1 MKCKICETKVQVV
14 DDWDT
19 PFEMNKERHTFERCL
34 TIQLFNMTEER
45 DAWKAKTRDAIREYM
60 TNDPDLRARE
70 LSDLNGVLEAE
81 LDLAKTRLEIAKE
94 QLEKG
99 LSMKS
104 VLLEI
109 VDERIKQD
117 HEWGGPEHD
126 DEHDAFDWCNFIRKQ
141 LARISTEESIEK
153 GAHTFRA
160 RMVKVAA
167 LAVAGIQARDR
178 IEQKERPS

>member
-1 MKCKICETKVQVV
+1 MNCRLCGIEVQDL
-14 DDWDT
+14 DDSYT

-99 LSMKS
+99 LGMKG

-109 VDERIKQD
+109 VDERIRQD
-117 HEWGGPEHD
+117 HEWGGPDHD
-126 DEHDAFDWCNFIRKQ
+126 DEHDAFDWSSFIRKQ
-141 LARISTEESIEK
+141 LARVSTEATIEK

-160 RMVKVAA
+160 RMIKVAA

-178 IEQKERPS
+178 IEQKEAAS